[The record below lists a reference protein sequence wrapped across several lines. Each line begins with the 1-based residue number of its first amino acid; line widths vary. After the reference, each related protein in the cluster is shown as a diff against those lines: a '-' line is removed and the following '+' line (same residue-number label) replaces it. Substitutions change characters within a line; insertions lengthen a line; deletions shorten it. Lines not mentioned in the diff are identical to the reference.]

1 MSDVAATQSTEA
13 TGFEEL
19 LEFLKLNRG
28 FDFTG
33 YKRSSLERRIFK
45 RMQQVGVD
53 GFADYQDYLEVHPD
67 EFRDLFNTIC
77 INVTG
82 FFRDKAS
89 WDYLSAE
96 VLPALLDSVPES
108 EPIRVWCAGCASGE
122 EAYTAAIVLA
132 EALGEEAYS
141 ARVKIYA
148 TDVDEDALAVAR
160 LGTYAKSRVESVP
173 PELVERYFE
182 DAPAGMTF
190 RTDLRRTVIFGRN
203 DLVQDAP
210 ISRIELLICRNTLMY
225 FNAETQTRILRHFHF
240 SLNQRGYLFLGKSEM
255 LITRADVFTPVS
267 TKGRVFRKVPRPSL
281 RDRLLGAADGD
292 GGEPEAGNLFHLR
305 EGSFDTGPV
314 AQIVVDRVGQL
325 VLANQQ
331 ARSLFGIAPSDLG
344 RPMHDLDLSY
354 RPTDLRTALDEVAGS
369 RHSVSLGVVEWK
381 SPDRVQR
388 HTEIVAS
395 PVISASGTFLGSSI
409 TFADVAR
416 FEQLRN
422 ELERAKRELEMA
434 YEELQ
439 SAVEELETTNEELQS
454 TNEELETTNEE
465 LQSTNE
471 ELETMNEELQS
482 TNEELETINEE
493 LRERSGELDRVN
505 AFLKSILLSLG
516 VAVAVLDREQRIQI
530 WNEQAE
536 DLWGLRS
543 DEVSGQ
549 HLLSLDIGL
558 PVEKLRR
565 PIRNALAGN
574 TEGNEV
580 VLDATNR
587 RGRAIQCKVTC
598 LPLLMSSKDVHG
610 VIVLMEQQRNRS

>member
-1 MSDVAATQSTEA
+1 MSDGVPTEPKQKE
-13 TGFEEL
+13 GFEEL

-45 RMQQVGVD
+45 RMQEVD
-53 GFADYQDYLEVHPD
+53 IERFPDYQDFLEVHPD
-67 EFRDLFNTIC
+67 EFRELFNTIC

-89 WDYLSAE
+89 WDYLAKD
-96 VLPALLDSVPES
+96 VVPALLENIGASES
-108 EPIRVWCAGCASGE
+108 IRVWCAGVASGE
-122 EAYTAAIVLA
+122 EAYTVAIVMA
-132 EALGEEAYS
+132 EALGIDAYCD
-141 ARVKIYA
+141 RVKIYA
-148 TDVDEDALAVAR
+148 TDVDEDALSEAR
-160 LGTYAKSRVESVP
+160 QGTYPRSRLDSVP
-173 PELVERYFE
+173 ADLLDSYFE
-182 DAPAGMTF
+182 VNGSGLTF
-190 RTDLRRTVIFGRN
+190 RKDLRRTVIFGRN

-210 ISRIELLICRNTLMY
+210 ISRIDLLICRNTLMY
-225 FNAETQTRILRHFHF
+225 FNAETQTRILGHFHF

-281 RDRLLGAADGD
+281 RDRLLSATDGD
-292 GGEPEAGNLFHLR
+292 GAGPEVGNLFHLR

-314 AQIVVDRVGQL
+314 AQIVVDRGGQL

-331 ARSLFGIAPSDLG
+331 ARTLFAIAPSDLG
-344 RPMHDLDLSY
+344 RPMQDLELSY
-354 RPTDLRTALDEVAGS
+354 RPADLRSALDSVQED
-369 RHSVSLGVVEWK
+369 RHPVSLGVVQWQSTGGEE
-381 SPDRVQR
+381 R
-388 HTEIVAS
+388 HTEIVVT
-395 PVISASGTFLGSSI
+395 PIVSATGMHLGSSI

-416 FEQLRN
+416 FERLRS
-422 ELERAKRELEMA
+422 ELERSKRELEMA

-439 SAVEELETTNEELQS
+439 STVEELETTNEELQS

-493 LRERSGELDRVN
+493 LRQRTGELDRVN
-505 AFLKSILLSLG
+505 AFLESILLSLG
-516 VAVAVLDREQRIQI
+516 VAVAVLDREQRIQV
-530 WNEQAE
+530 WNERAE

-574 TEGNEV
+574 AEGNV
-580 VLDATNR
+580 VALDATNR
-587 RGRAIQCKVTC
+587 RGRAIKCQVTC
-598 LPLLMSSKDVHG
+598 LPLIVSSKEVQG
-610 VIVLMEQQRNRS
+610 VIVLMEQQKGDS

>member
-1 MSDVAATQSTEA
+1 VTQATLKQSES
-13 TGFEEL
+13 FEDL

-33 YKRSSLERRIFK
+33 YKRSSLERRISK
-45 RMQQVGVD
+45 RMQEVGID

-82 FFRDKAS
+82 FFRDKPS
-89 WDYLSAE
+89 WEYVTDE
-96 VLPALLDSVPES
+96 ILPALREAVPET

-122 EAYTAAIVLA
+122 EAYTAAMVLA
-132 EALGEEAYS
+132 EALGEDAY
-141 ARVKIYA
+141 AERVKIYA
-148 TDVDEDALAVAR
+148 TDVDEEALAVAR
-160 LGTYAKSRVESVP
+160 QGTYTKKHLESVP

-182 DAPAGMTF
+182 ATPEGRTF
-190 RTDLRRTVIFGRN
+190 RKDLRGTVIFGRN

-225 FNAETQTRILRHFHF
+225 FNAETQKRILGHFHF
-240 SLNQRGYLFLGKSEM
+240 SLSERGYLFLGKSEM
-255 LITRADVFTPVS
+255 LITRSDVFTPVS

-281 RDRLLGAADGD
+281 RDRLLSAGDGD
-292 GGEPEAGNLFHLR
+292 GDGDGQVGILFHLR

-314 AQIVVDRVGQL
+314 AQIVVDRAGQL

-344 RPMHDLDLSY
+344 RPMQDLDLSY
-354 RPTDLRTALDEVAGS
+354 RPTDLRTALDEVADK
-369 RHSVSLGVVEWK
+369 RHAVSVGVIEWQ
-381 SPDRVQR
+381 SPRGEER

-395 PVISASGTFLGSSI
+395 PIVSASGTFLGSSV

-416 FEQLRN
+416 FERLRS
-422 ELERAKRELEMA
+422 ELERSKRELEMA

-439 SAVEELETTNEELQS
+439 STVEELETTNEELQS

-482 TNEELETINEE
+482 TNEELETINDE
-493 LRERSGELDRVN
+493 LRQRTGELDRVN
-505 AFLKSILLSLG
+505 AFLESILLSLG
-516 VAVAVLDREQRIQI
+516 VAVAVLDREQRIQV

-536 DLWGLRS
+536 DLWGLRA
-543 DEVSGQ
+543 DEVVGQ

-565 PIRNALAGN
+565 PLRNALAGN
-574 TEGNEV
+574 REGNEL

-587 RGRAIQCKVTC
+587 RGRAIACKVTC
-598 LPLLMSSKDVHG
+598 LPLLVASKDVQG
-610 VIVLMEQQRNRS
+610 VIVLMEAQKGAAS